1 MAARKQPKTAT
12 VKTPVYGVNLR
23 EEPDGKILSTVLP
36 NGTSVDVLEERNG
49 WAKVDG
55 GWIRAIYLK

>member
-1 MAARKQPKTAT
+1 MAARKQPKTRT

-36 NGTSVDVLEERNG
+36 NGTEVSVTEERNG
-49 WAKVDG
+49 WAKTED
-55 GWIRAIYLK
+55 GWIRAIYLI